1 MKIKYIYLS
10 GIILTLIYIWLNFK
24 VMVQEEVKAITN
36 SCYGYLNIDK
46 IHLHKCLYEFK
57 DKYNSLDI
65 GLEVYYL
72 NPLLILSHSGPT
84 RNSYFNDLASLEVG
98 DIIEVKYP
106 NINKYEVINIYRKNK
121 TDKLKLKNDLI
132 LVTCDLIDIS
142 KQIVVE
148 AIKI

>member
-1 MKIKYIYLS
+1 M
-10 GIILTLIYIWLNFK
+10 
-24 VMVQEEVKAITN
+24 
-36 SCYGYLNIDK
+36 
-46 IHLHKCLYEFK
+46 
-57 DKYNSLDI
+57 
-65 GLEVYYL
+65 
-72 NPLLILSHSGPT
+72 SHSGPT

-106 NINKYEVINIYRKNK
+106 NINKYEIINIYRKNK

-132 LVTCDLIDIS
+132 LVTCDLIDRS

>member
-1 MKIKYIYLS
+1 MKIKYIYFGGL
-10 GIILTLIYIWLNFK
+10 ILTLIYIWLNFK
-24 VMVQEEVKAITN
+24 VMVREEVKAITN

-46 IHLHKCLYEFK
+46 IHLRKCLYEFK
-57 DKYNSLDI
+57 DEYNSLDI

-72 NPLLILSHSGPT
+72 NPLVILSHSGPT
-84 RNSYFNDLASLEVG
+84 RNSYFNDLAFLEVE

-106 NINKYEVINIYRKNK
+106 DINKYKIINIYRKDK
-121 TDKLKLKNDLI
+121 TDKLKLKYDLI
-132 LVTCDLIDIS
+132 LVTCDLINRS

>member
-24 VMVQEEVKAITN
+24 VMVQEEVKAITDN
-36 SCYGYLNIDK
+36 CYGYLNIDK

-106 NINKYEVINIYRKNK
+106 NINKYKIIDEDLYSKVEAKLEEEKEQKKVKNK
-121 TDKLKLKNDLI
+121 KNRE
-132 LVTCDLIDIS
+132 VR
-142 KQIVVE
+142 
-148 AIKI
+148 

>member
-1 MKIKYIYLS
+1 
-10 GIILTLIYIWLNFK
+10 
-24 VMVQEEVKAITN
+24 MVQEEVKAITN

-106 NINKYEVINIYRKNK
+106 NINKYEIINIYRKNK

-132 LVTCDLIDIS
+132 LVTCDLIDRS